1 MSDALRFDRP
11 TPSGDLPEHDR
22 DARVEDLLLAGL
34 DHYFVGQYELAI
46 NVWTRVLF
54 VDRGHARARAYIER
68 ARGAIAERQREAE
81 ELLHSGAAAFNRGDV
96 DAARRLLTTAVER
109 GAGNEE
115 ALALLDRLDRLGAPA
130 GNYEPSVLP
139 PLRPR
144 GDRHHVAVPSANE
157 ERSRIAW
164 VAAGII
170 TGLLLAA
177 SGVAF
182 LFARGEWS
190 ALDRDV
196 AVGATQGA
204 AREPLP
210 VPGGGDIWLARARAL
225 HAKGRLHEA
234 LAALDAI
241 RQEDVRS
248 ADADELRAAIQRA
261 LLAAGR
267 ATLANRPAPVAPA
280 PPPAGLPVRR

>member
-1 MSDALRFDRP
+1 MNDAVRSDRH
-11 TPSGDLPEHDR
+11 TPSSELTEHDR

-54 VDRGHARARAYIER
+54 IDRGHARARAYIER
-68 ARGAIAERQREAE
+68 ARGALAERQREAE
-81 ELLHSGAAAFNRGDV
+81 ELLHSGAAAFNRGEV
-96 DAARRLLTTAVER
+96 AAARELLTTAVER

-115 ALALLDRLDRLGAPA
+115 ALALLDRLDRLGGPS

-139 PLRPR
+139 PLRTR
-144 GDRHHVAVPSANE
+144 GDRHHVTTPSVVE

-170 TGLLLAA
+170 TGLLLAG

-190 ALDRDV
+190 TSSR
-196 AVGATQGA
+196 AVTAGA
-204 AREPLP
+204 AQSATREPLP
-210 VPGGGDIWLARARAL
+210 VPDGDDIWLARARAL

-241 RQEDVRS
+241 RPEGARN
-248 ADADELRAAIQRA
+248 ADANELRAAIQRA

-267 ATLANRPAPVAPA
+267 ATLPSPPAAPA
-280 PPPAGLPVRR
+280 PATSPAGPPVKR